1 MKDRSLSRTQVRV
14 SPKIVFIKPQGMRMF
29 GTFKEPQ
36 TEVQGASLAAMGD
49 GAETVSKGQLVKDL
63 KPR

>member
-1 MKDRSLSRTQVRV
+1 
-14 SPKIVFIKPQGMRMF
+14 MF

-49 GAETVSKGQLVKDL
+49 GAETVSKGQLIKDL